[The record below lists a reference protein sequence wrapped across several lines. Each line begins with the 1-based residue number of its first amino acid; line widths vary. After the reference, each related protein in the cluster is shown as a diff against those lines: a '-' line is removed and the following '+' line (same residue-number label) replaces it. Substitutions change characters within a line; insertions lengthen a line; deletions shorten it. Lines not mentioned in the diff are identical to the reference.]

1 MTDLA
6 CDFQIAST
14 FPAQLRP
21 DILRADPHGLDD
33 VQLVPGG
40 FQCVARGDG
49 DSPVAA
55 DGVPDGVVLARE
67 FGHLGCSGE
76 SDDSLSVGGP
86 ADFATGCALCV
97 ARNIDWLRYGY
108 TVFFYIYMG
117 HSPENWSKM

>member
-1 MTDLA
+1 MVLMTYSL
-6 CDFQIAST
+6 
-14 FPAQLRP
+14 FP
-21 DILRADPHGLDD
+21 D
-33 VQLVPGG
+33 G

-86 ADFATGCALCV
+86 ADFATGCALLCCEEYRLV
-97 ARNIDWLRYGY
+97 MVWL
-108 TVFFYIYMG
+108 
-117 HSPENWSKM
+117 HS